1 MNNSDKTN
9 LTKRSLIVSILA
21 MTVCIAMLAGTTFA
35 WFTDSASTS
44 VNRIQAGDLKISAS
58 VHDLKT
64 ETENLEGSRNDAPV
78 YNFGY
83 VFLQEGNQDTGISL
97 SFSEA
102 AENFE
107 NSSFMNGTL
116 FEPGK
121 RFVKLIRVKNEGNL
135 AAKIKIN
142 FDIKDNGL
150 QNALWFAL
158 AADNSASDD
167 KDYQINRTSIQE
179 FNTQLSEKE
188 IVILPNAADG
198 ESDNQDNYVD
208 IVFAYGMN
216 SGASDI
222 YQGKSMEIAMNLVAT
237 QYTQESDSFGS
248 DYDAEAEYPVMTAE
262 DFISAVDMIGN
273 NGSGIITLGKDITL
287 TDTHVIIT
295 GEKNVAVNT
304 NGHTLKS
311 IWTPASASSAFTVA
325 EGSTLSLVGSGK
337 VEAYAENPDVT
348 WAAGYPGYANNA
360 IDNKGTVIVDGATI
374 KVTTDKVGQNGQLG
388 ASYCIDNYAGSKL
401 EVKSGEI
408 INPQN
413 IAIRLFTSDANE
425 SVDVDISGG
434 KIEGTRAIWL
444 QLAGGDSSIAPK
456 VNLKING
463 GEIKTNETFDGTHYC
478 LALYSY
484 SYGNSF
490 ANTNVTINGGDFLG
504 YVAFGGGY
512 KGDRETVTINGGTF
526 TAYKSDGTT
535 IDNDCVGR
543 YTSTE
548 PYWESIAH

>member
-44 VNRIQAGDLKISAS
+44 VNRIQAGELKI
-58 VHDLKT
+58 DLLEWKAYANNGQGGFVSIKNSNDPIFNYDRW
-64 ETENLEGSRNDAPV
+64 EPGYSDAHLFKIENIGDLALKFR
-78 YNFGY
+78 
-83 VFLQEGNQDTGISL
+83 L
-97 SFSEA
+97 SFSVDGEVGLLAEVIDVYYKADADSLPGSFEA
-102 AENFE
+102 VTAENSGYQ
-107 NSSFMNGTL
+107 NVGTL
-116 FEPGK
+116 K
-121 RFVKLIRVKNEGNL
+121 ALIDDPDGLARGILMPPQTSANENEIDTESNAEEKSYVTACIVLYMREGVGNQYQGQSVGN
-135 AAKIKIN
+135 N
-142 FDIKDNGL
+142 FDL
-150 QNALWFAL
+150 
-158 AADNSASDD
+158 
-167 KDYQINRTSIQE
+167 
-179 FNTQLSEKE
+179 
-188 IVILPNAADG
+188 
-198 ESDNQDNYVD
+198 
-208 IVFAYGMN
+208 
-216 SGASDI
+216 
-222 YQGKSMEIAMNLVAT
+222 NLVAT

-262 DFISAVDMIGN
+262 DFISAVNMIGN

-287 TDTHVIIT
+287 TDTNVNIT

-311 IWTPASASSAFTVA
+311 IWTPAAASSAFTVA
-325 EGSTLSLVGSGK
+325 EGSTLSLVGSGT
-337 VEAYAENPDVT
+337 VEAYAVNPDVT

-374 KVTTDKVGQNGQLG
+374 KVTTGKVGQNGQLG

-408 INPQN
+408 INHQN

-444 QLAGGDSSIAPK
+444 QLAGNNSSVAPE

-463 GEIKTNETFDGTHYC
+463 GEIKTNETFTNINNYC

-512 KGDRETVTINGGTF
+512 KGDREKVTINGGTF
-526 TAYKSDGTT
+526 TAYESDGTT

-543 YTSTE
+543 YTNTE
-548 PYWESIAH
+548 PSWKSIAH